1 MMNDVEVKQSGGKN
15 SENIQNNDM
24 SKNNIIIY
32 NQSGLSLEEAKTIA
46 LDVYKAEEAK
56 KYSDESWE
64 ITKRR
69 VEELVTDFLKQAFD
83 ETPNHIHNLKKPS
96 VQQSFLNA
104 EKGYATD
111 ETGTTKNNY
120 IDIMKSRLCVED
132 RSILQ
137 IFEDEAI
144 KLVEKLTKS
153 QMNYLTFMFLTYSY
167 PKSLNDIRNVTNC
180 ANYMIYHLKKI

>member
-1 MMNDVEVKQSGGKN
+1 MMNDVEIKQSGGKN

-56 KYSDESWE
+56 KYSDESWK

-83 ETPNHIHNLKKPS
+83 ETP
-96 VQQSFLNA
+96 
-104 EKGYATD
+104 
-111 ETGTTKNNY
+111 
-120 IDIMKSRLCVED
+120 
-132 RSILQ
+132 RSY
-137 IFEDEAI
+137 
-144 KLVEKLTKS
+144 T
-153 QMNYLTFMFLTYSY
+153 
-167 PKSLNDIRNVTNC
+167 
-180 ANYMIYHLKKI
+180 